1 MMREGGGGARKINP
15 IYDSED
21 DDEDEVVETCHD
33 ASGVR
38 WKLITPPAGEK
49 PYWCNTATQEVQWA
63 KPDGSGDGLW
73 EKVVPEDGSNLYW
86 YNTETRETSW
96 TNPNSSPEGAP
107 VSSDGMGV
115 HTTDRRCASTAYRVS
130 HRMVRP

>member
-1 MMREGGGGARKINP
+1 MMKEGGGGARKINP

-21 DDEDEVVETCHD
+21 DAEDEETCHD

-38 WKLITPPAGEK
+38 WKLITPPADGK
-49 PYWCNTATQEVQWA
+49 PYWCNTVTEKVQWT

-86 YNTETRETSW
+86 YNIETRGTSW
-96 TNPNSSPEGAP
+96 TNPNSSTEGAP
-107 VSSDGMGV
+107 VSS
-115 HTTDRRCASTAYRVS
+115 HSNFSTDLIR
-130 HRMVRP
+130 